1 MRNTKYVTQAYELI
15 DEITMAF
22 RSGKELI
29 NRFEKNRAYTYLLD
43 AKHRQKATQTEKSLN
58 KFNKQIQNVDN
69 IRRLTMLQDYAKL
82 LGPSMGRSNYAK
94 SLKDAE
100 VWDDIGA
107 LKKYLKNDLYFHRN
121 KIAERFATMIEREK
135 NY

>member
-1 MRNTKYVTQAYELI
+1 
-15 DEITMAF
+15 
-22 RSGKELI
+22 
-29 NRFEKNRAYTYLLD
+29 
-43 AKHRQKATQTEKSLN
+43 
-58 KFNKQIQNVDN
+58 
-69 IRRLTMLQDYAKL
+69 